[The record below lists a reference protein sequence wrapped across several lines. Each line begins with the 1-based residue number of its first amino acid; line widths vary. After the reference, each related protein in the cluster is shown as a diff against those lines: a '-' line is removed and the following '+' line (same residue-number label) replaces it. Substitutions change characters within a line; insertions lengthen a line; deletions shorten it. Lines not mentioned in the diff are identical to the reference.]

1 MQALSGNCRPRELL
15 NGRARLYDTNSVE
28 WQLGHCSF
36 NPKATRILFG
46 SLMTRRVQS
55 VYGSAAVNLA
65 EAVDARVC
73 LKLTAWPL
81 LETVPVLSV
90 NLIGLFCV

>member
-1 MQALSGNCRPRELL
+1 
-15 NGRARLYDTNSVE
+15 
-28 WQLGHCSF
+28 
-36 NPKATRILFG
+36 
-46 SLMTRRVQS
+46 MTRRVQS